1 MKIKWFMILSLVA
14 LISCLPGCLNAPDGA
29 NGNIAIE
36 KPVFVMNMLS
46 SIGAQPGFNDSA
58 HQEIKYHITLTN
70 QSDET
75 VKNVRVLLSTIAV
88 NDEQKP
94 RIFETSLTDHPDFAA
109 DDSGTF
115 DIAWNFDG
123 SGWTKEEIISLVDQ
137 TTIIVK
143 YITPGGQEASQSVYP
158 RNP

>member
-1 MKIKWFMILSLVA
+1 MILSLVA
-14 LISCLPGCLNAPDGA
+14 LLISCLPGCLNAPESA
-29 NGNIAIE
+29 NDNTALE
-36 KPVFVMNMLS
+36 KPVFVVNMLS

-88 NDEQKP
+88 NQEQKP
-94 RIFETSLTDHPDFAA
+94 LIFEKPLADHPDFAA

-115 DIAWNFDG
+115 DIAWNYDG
-123 SGWTKEEIISLVDQ
+123 SGRTKEEIISLVDQ
-137 TTIIVK
+137 TIITVK
-143 YITPGGQEASQSVYP
+143 YITLDGREASQPVYP